1 MLLAWLLASSET
13 LFRRDP
19 CRFFRQPPKFNPHII
34 VLSTPTPPSAYNRA
48 NPFKARLTENYSL
61 SGAGSN
67 KDTRHLVVHLGGSG
81 ITYVPGDSLGVVP
94 RNFPRVVDELL
105 PLLGHDE
112 ATTVEQPTGAV
123 NLRDLLITGHIL
135 NRVSKK
141 FVKAVLEKL
150 PEGSKKTA
158 LAEIVGNDEAFDDY
172 VFTRDYTDVLTEF
185 PVTFAAAE
193 FLPLANKIAP
203 RLYSIASAPKA
214 HPGEVHLTVAVVKYH
229 THGRHK
235 FGLASGYLSHGQ
247 ELNKDEI
254 PVYIQPT
261 KHFHMPSPDAPMI
274 MCGPG
279 TGIAPF
285 RAFLE
290 EREVEGAKGRNW
302 LFFGD
307 QKKSCD
313 YLYEAQFAEMKRKGL
328 LTKLD
333 TAFSRDQAQK
343 IYVQDR
349 MRENGAEMW
358 KWLQEGAYFY
368 VCGDAKR
375 MAKDVHQMLIRI
387 AQEHG
392 GKTPEAAKE
401 YIEVQFAKTE
411 KRYLKDVY

>member
-1 MLLAWLLASSET
+1 M
-13 LFRRDP
+13 
-19 CRFFRQPPKFNPHII
+19 
-34 VLSTPTPPSAYNRA
+34 STPTTPSVYNRA

-61 SGAGSN
+61 SGPDSN
-67 KDTRHLVVHLGGSG
+67 KDTRHLVVHLGSSG
-81 ITYVPGDSLGVVP
+81 INYVPGDSLGVVP
-94 RNFPRVVDELL
+94 RNFPKTVDDLL
-105 PLLGHDE
+105 PHLGLD
-112 ATTVEQPTGAV
+112 ATMTVEQPTGAV
-123 NLRDLLITGHIL
+123 NLRELLITGYIL

-141 FVKAVLEKL
+141 FVKAVLERL
-150 PEGSKKTA
+150 PEGSKKTS
-158 LAEIVGNDEAFDDY
+158 LAEIVANEEAFDDY
-172 VFTRDYTDVLTEF
+172 VFTRDYTDVLIDY
-185 PVTFAAAE
+185 PVNFAAAE
-193 FLPLANKIAP
+193 FLPLANKVAP
-203 RLYSIASAPKA
+203 RLYSIASSPKA
-214 HPGEVHLTVAVVKYH
+214 HPGEVHLTVAVVQYH
-229 THGRHK
+229 THGRDK
-235 FGLASGYLSHGQ
+235 YGIASGYLGHGQ
-247 ELNKDEI
+247 DLNKDEV

-261 KHFHMPSPDAPMI
+261 KHFHMPPPDAPII

-290 EREVEGAKGRNW
+290 EREVDGAKGKNW

-307 QKKSCD
+307 QKKGSD
-313 YLYEAQFAEMKRKGL
+313 FLYEAQFTAMQAKGL
-328 LTKLD
+328 LTRFD

-349 MRENGAEMW
+349 MRENGAELW

-375 MAKDVHQMLIRI
+375 MAKDVHQMLITI

>member
-1 MLLAWLLASSET
+1 
-13 LFRRDP
+13 
-19 CRFFRQPPKFNPHII
+19 
-34 VLSTPTPPSAYNRA
+34 
-48 NPFKARLTENYSL
+48 L
-61 SGAGSN
+61 SGPGSN
-67 KDTRHLVVHLGGSG
+67 KDTRHIVVHLGDSG
-81 ITYVPGDSLGVVP
+81 INYVPGDSLGVVP
-94 RNFPRVVDELL
+94 RNFPKTVDDLL
-105 PLLGHDE
+105 PHLGLDA
-112 ATTVEQPTGAV
+112 ATTVAQPTGEV
-123 NLRDLLITGHIL
+123 NLRELLISGYIL

-150 PEGSKKTA
+150 PEGAKKTA
-158 LAEIVGNDEAFDDY
+158 LAEIVANEEAFDDY
-172 VFTRDYTDVLTEF
+172 VFTRDYTDVLIEY
-185 PVTFAAAE
+185 PVTFAPAE

-203 RLYSIASAPKA
+203 RLYSIASSPKA

-229 THGRHK
+229 THGRDK
-235 FGLASGYLSHGQ
+235 YGIASGYLAHGQ
-247 ELNKDEI
+247 ELNLNDV

-261 KHFHMPSPDAPMI
+261 KHFHMPAPDAPII
-274 MCGPG
+274 MVGPG

-290 EREVEGAKGRNW
+290 EREATGATGKNW

-307 QKKSCD
+307 QKRASD
-313 YLYEAQFAEMKRKGL
+313 FLYEKQFAELQAKGI

-333 TAFSRDQAQK
+333 TAFSRDQAEK
-343 IYVQDR
+343 IYVQNR
-349 MRENGAEMW
+349 MYENGAELW

-375 MAKDVHQMLIRI
+375 MAKDVHQTLITI
-387 AQEHG
+387 AQEFG

>member
-1 MLLAWLLASSET
+1 
-13 LFRRDP
+13 
-19 CRFFRQPPKFNPHII
+19 
-34 VLSTPTPPSAYNRA
+34 
-48 NPFKARLTENYSL
+48 
-61 SGAGSN
+61 
-67 KDTRHLVVHLGGSG
+67 
-81 ITYVPGDSLGVVP
+81 
-94 RNFPRVVDELL
+94 
-105 PLLGHDE
+105 
-112 ATTVEQPTGAV
+112 VEQPTGAV
-123 NLRDLLITGHIL
+123 NLRDLLITGYIL

-141 FVKAVLEKL
+141 FVKAVLERL
-150 PEGSKKTA
+150 PEGSKKTS
-158 LAEIVGNDEAFDDY
+158 LAEIVGNEEAFDDY
-172 VFTRDYTDVLTEF
+172 VFTRDYTDVLIEY
-185 PVTFAAAE
+185 PVSFAAAE
-193 FLPLANKIAP
+193 FLPLANKVAP
-203 RLYSIASAPKA
+203 RLYSIASSPKA

-229 THGRHK
+229 THGRDK
-235 FGLASGYLSHGQ
+235 YGIASGYLAHGQ
-247 ELNKDEI
+247 DLNRDEV

-274 MCGPG
+274 MVGPG

-290 EREVEGAKGRNW
+290 EREIEGAKGKNW

-307 QKKSCD
+307 QKKTSD
-313 YLYEAQFAEMKRKGL
+313 YLYEAQFADLQRKGI

-333 TAFSRDQAQK
+333 TAFSRDQAEK
-343 IYVQDR
+343 IYVQNR
-349 MRENGAEMW
+349 MHENGAELW

-375 MAKDVHQMLIRI
+375 MAKDVHQMLITI

>member
-1 MLLAWLLASSET
+1 M
-13 LFRRDP
+13 
-19 CRFFRQPPKFNPHII
+19 
-34 VLSTPTPPSAYNRA
+34 STPAPSSVHNRA
-48 NPFKARLTENYSL
+48 NPYKARLTANYSL
-61 SGAGSN
+61 SGPGSN
-67 KDTRHLVVHLGGSG
+67 KDTRHLVVHLGASG

-94 RNFPRVVDELL
+94 RNFPKTVDELL
-105 PLLGHDE
+105 PHLGLAPD
-112 ATTVEQPTGAV
+112 TTVELPTGSTG
-123 NLRDLLITGHIL
+123 LRDLLISGHIL

-150 PEGSKKTA
+150 PEGSRKTS
-158 LAEIVGNDEAFDDY
+158 LAEIVGNDEVLDDY
-172 VFTRDYTDVLTEF
+172 VFTRDYTDVLIEY
-185 PVTFAAAE
+185 PVQFTAAE
-193 FLPLANKIAP
+193 FLTLANKVAP
-203 RLYSIASAPKA
+203 RLYSIASSPKA

-229 THGRHK
+229 THGREKH
-235 FGLASGYLSHGQ
+235 GLASGYLAHGQ

-261 KHFHMPSPDAPMI
+261 KHFHMPPPDAPMI
-274 MCGPG
+274 MVGPG

-290 EREVEGAKGRNW
+290 EREVVGAKGKNW

-307 QKKSCD
+307 QKKSSD
-313 YLYEAQFAEMKRKGL
+313 FLYEAQFADLQRKGI
-328 LTKLD
+328 LTKFD
-333 TAFSRDQAQK
+333 TAFSRDQAEK
-343 IYVQDR
+343 IYVQNR
-349 MRENGAEMW
+349 MHENGAELW

-375 MAKDVHQMLIRI
+375 MAKDVHQMLIAI

-392 GKTPEAAKE
+392 GKSPEAAKE